1 MRQVSF
7 LKSRHNGRRSGSVI
21 VRNHNYTWT
30 HKNTSVNGAHILNT
44 FSKKSK
50 NDIIETMRLPNRK
63 PGKYTFPTFDP
74 VMTQQ
79 QFDVMVAK
87 LERIKKVTR
96 PQAIRETQQYGENGD
111 FSENAEY
118 QIAKGRLRGLNRAI
132 DDLEKQ
138 IGQAIIIDTPK
149 DTSVIQTG
157 HTVVI
162 SVNGNESSFKI
173 LGSSEANPTAG
184 IISYQSPLGAALIGH
199 RVGDTISLNIGD
211 KTTSYKIISVT
222 L

>member
-1 MRQVSF
+1 
-7 LKSRHNGRRSGSVI
+7 
-21 VRNHNYTWT
+21 
-30 HKNTSVNGAHILNT
+30 
-44 FSKKSK
+44 
-50 NDIIETMRLPNRK
+50 MRLPNRK

-79 QFDVMVAK
+79 QFDDMKTK

-118 QIAKGRLRGLNRAI
+118 QIAKGRLRGLNRTI

-138 IGQAIIIDTPK
+138 IGQAIIIDASQ

-162 SVNGNESSFKI
+162 SANGNESTFKI
-173 LGSSEANPTAG
+173 LGSTEANPTAG

-199 RVGDTISLNIGD
+199 SVGDTISLNVGD